1 MVDKN
6 TCILST
12 QLKPDDTI
20 MKYYDMPADYI
31 SHNINVL
38 CVGLICLISLS
49 SMWFHI
55 SIPDMGTAQKWQFA
69 FNEVLARFFSFCR
82 ANFADLPDICSENNR
97 YYMLN
102 Q

>member
-20 MKYYDMPADYI
+20 MKYYEMPADYI

-49 SMWFHI
+49 SM
-55 SIPDMGTAQKWQFA
+55 
-69 FNEVLARFFSFCR
+69 
-82 ANFADLPDICSENNR
+82 
-97 YYMLN
+97 
-102 Q
+102 